1 MGTGPAEMFLMCLD
15 GCSEMVKSED
25 ISCSFLCGVSLMYLE
40 IRGTVETVQS
50 LTSGESSDVGLT
62 LSWEVLSTAQAP
74 LLQKKTGKSVVRC
87 TECSPESVALQMPG
101 SIVRECAGASVATA
115 GVST

>member
-1 MGTGPAEMFLMCLD
+1 M
-15 GCSEMVKSED
+15 
-25 ISCSFLCGVSLMYLE
+25 E
-40 IRGTVETVQS
+40 IVLS

-62 LSWEVLSTAQAP
+62 LSWEVLGAAQAP
-74 LLQKKTGKSVVRC
+74 LLQKKTGKSVVRR

-101 SIVRECAGASVATA
+101 SIARECAGASVATA